1 MEEIARQEIELEAIM
16 EASKNIAKKRSR
28 NVAVSGVLNGSG
40 VLVCC

>member
-1 MEEIARQEIELEAIM
+1 MEEIARQGIELEAIM
-16 EASKNIAKKRSR
+16 EASKNIPKKRSR